1 LSTRSASLQVNECF
15 GKVQRKILRRIL
27 PESSFI
33 FLVSYLVLFLGM
45 SRRPNIYDE
54 GLILTGAM
62 RVAAGQIPHRDFY
75 ANYGPAQFYILAGLF
90 KVFGESLLVERL
102 YDLFVK
108 ALVVACV
115 YAIASSYCRR
125 SIAAFTSIVTLLWL
139 IGLNAWSGSPMIPV
153 SLLNLVGSALIL
165 PVFLRRVSTR
175 RMCVVGAVAGAA
187 ALFRYDTGV
196 ALLGVH
202 ACAIAIAIYLRIEGM
217 AKRVR
222 TIAYTFWP
230 YLAGFAVVTLPP
242 ALYYL
247 SIAPLHPVVYDIIL
261 YTRHNYYRSRNLPF
275 PVISLRELDYLG
287 IYLPIIVAGVSLYAL
302 VSGRWRTRSDGGASF
317 QGALEGQEWHGILVT
332 FGLLVLV
339 MYLKGFVRVG
349 LFQLY
354 LAIIP
359 SLLLTAVLFQ
369 HRATLPSPVRLTV
382 MSLLCLSLL
391 AAAWSTLH
399 QAKELYGKH
408 LSTPGRMLS
417 SALRTVPGT
426 QMTWCAGTTPLT
438 KGFCFLPE
446 DSRVQTIEFID
457 SHTTPD
463 QRLYVGT
470 TKHDRIYAN
479 DNLIYFATQR
489 LPATMWSHF
498 DPGLQ
503 NNYDIQT
510 QMIHE
515 LEVTTPPYIVLDS
528 EYDLV
533 REPNDSSRSSGVT
546 LLDDYI
552 HNRYQPIRTFGNL
565 SVWQEIH
572 NP

>member
-1 LSTRSASLQVNECF
+1 LSTRSASLQDDECF
-15 GKVQRKILRRIL
+15 GKVQRKIPRGTLV
-27 PESSFI
+27 ESSFI
-33 FLVSYLVLFLGM
+33 FLVSYPVLFFGM

-102 YDLFVK
+102 YDLLIK

-125 SIAAFTSIVTLLWL
+125 SIAAYTSIVALLWL

-153 SLLNLVGSALIL
+153 SLLNLIGSALIL
-165 PVFLRRVSTR
+165 PVFLRSVSTR
-175 RMCVVGAVAGAA
+175 RMCAAGAVAGAA

-202 ACAIAIAIYLRIEGM
+202 ACVIAIAICLRIEGM
-217 AKRVR
+217 ANRMR
-222 TIAYTFWP
+222 TFANTFWP
-230 YLAGFAVVTLPP
+230 YLAGFAVVTFLP

-247 SIAPLHPVVYDIIL
+247 SVAPLDPVVYDIIL

-275 PVISLRELDYLG
+275 PAISLRELDYLG
-287 IYLPIIVAGVSLYAL
+287 IYLPVVVVGVSLYAL
-302 VSGRWRTRSDGGASF
+302 VRGGWRARSNGGSSF
-317 QGALEGQEWHGILVT
+317 QSALEGQKWHGILVT

-369 HRATLPSPVRLTV
+369 HRARFPGPVRFTV
-382 MSLLCLSLL
+382 TSLLCLSFL

-399 QAKELYGKH
+399 QVKELYGKH
-408 LSTPGRMLS
+408 LSTPGRILS
-417 SALRTVPGT
+417 SALRTAPETKWCDGT
-426 QMTWCAGTTPLT
+426 NPLT

-446 DSRVQTIEFID
+446 DNRVQTIEFID
-457 SHTTPD
+457 SHTMPD

-470 TKHDRIYAN
+470 TKHDRIFAN

-515 LEVTTPPYIVLDS
+515 LKVTSPPYVVLDS
-528 EYDLV
+528 EYDSV
-533 REPNDSSRSSGVT
+533 REPNDSSKSTGVT

-552 HNRYQPIRTFGNL
+552 RNRYQPIRTFGSL

-572 NP
+572 SP